1 MPTSSASAR
10 SERRSTRPSSSSRRG
25 RTRSIS
31 FAPALD
37 RARILIG
44 AALTISVPSSRLLT
58 IQGPS
63 SADRRP
69 ILDGTGSERILDLT
83 GAGRALVGNLIL
95 ENGKTLGGASDGG
108 GAIRSSVR
116 LTAAGITIR
125 NNRSLAGHGGGLL
138 STGSLTVLDS
148 EIRGNT
154 AGGNGGGMTATAA
167 SQIVRTVIAG
177 NVAAAD
183 GGGAWLSTG
192 ASIEQSLLEGN
203 NTGGSGGGVAFAGNS
218 IAIDRTTIRD
228 NRAGTGSGGGLSA
241 SDPALDD
248 FSVAAVNT
256 TVAGN
261 SSSTNGGALR
271 VADKANTRLENVTV
285 SGNEVRA
292 GQVGLQLGAPGLAG
306 HVIRNSI
313 VFGTVSAAGAK
324 DCSAFGY
331 ETSGTDSIIGSGDC
345 APQNGGERLAVDP
358 LLGPFDVYGGVTLA
372 GVEPPRLLPVLPI
385 RGDSPALDAG
395 TACVPTDARGLNR
408 TGPACDLG
416 AFELNLAAR
425 DFRDDASGTLG
436 PPSSVLA
443 SGTARV
449 PIASIPGSALSGP
462 AGDGSLDRPN
472 AIPNAQIRGIDLG
485 QTGFAAV
492 PLRQIA
498 LDALPLDAEVLDAI
512 SLEQIP
518 LDYSSAANG
527 AGWLGYLLDQGLD
540 ELAGQPL
547 NTVTLAQVLAATAGE
562 GLDVAQL
569 DLSGTPL
576 GTLPVGAIAMGG
588 APLSAL
594 DVDWC
599 ALIAA
604 FSDRSCGPDA
614 SSDIDLSR
622 ATLVSISLQGVPLR
636 QIPLRQIPLRQIDF
650 ESAPLRQIPLRQIPL
665 RQIDIEAS
673 PLRQIPL
680 RQIDLQTSPLRQIP
694 LRQIDI
700 LGSPL
705 RQIPLRQIVLQTS
718 PLRQIPLRQIDIL
731 GSPLRQIPL
740 RQISTIAAVVN
751 CSAFVSCASQTL
763 TLGDVP
769 VGALIGTLGALVD
782 RIPADIELGTLGQMG
797 GPEHPDAYG
806 AADAATLATLGEL
819 AAVVRRHHPW

>member
-1 MPTSSASAR
+1 MSGRGNRVVMAVAAAAMLSIGLVAVAPPAAAHPTPPRGPWVVNSASDNTDYNRDNGVCADKFGKCTLR
-10 SERRSTRPSSSSRRG
+10 AAIDEAKFQLAAG
-25 RTRSIS
+25 QDALIS

-69 ILDGTGSERILDLT
+69 ILDGAGSERILDLT

-116 LTAAGITIR
+116 LTAAGTTIR

-154 AGGNGGGMTATAA
+154 AGGNGGGVTATAA

-183 GGGAWLSTG
+183 GGGAWLGTG

-256 TVAGN
+256 TIAGN

-271 VADKANTRLENVTV
+271 VADKATTRLENVTV

-372 GVEPPRLLPVLPI
+372 GR
-385 RGDSPALDAG
+385 RASPAAAG
-395 TACVPTDARGLNR
+395 TADPRRLPGARRGDRLRAHRRPRAEPDRPGLRPRRLRAEPRRPRLPRRCQRNPR
-408 TGPACDLG
+408 
-416 AFELNLAAR
+416 
-425 DFRDDASGTLG
+425 
-436 PPSSVLA
+436 PSQ
-443 SGTARV
+443 
-449 PIASIPGSALSGP
+449 SGP
-462 AGDGSLDRPN
+462 GERHGQSARLQHPRFGAVRAGGR
-472 AIPNAQIRGIDLG
+472 
-485 QTGFAAV
+485 
-492 PLRQIA
+492 RQ
-498 LDALPLDAEVLDAI
+498 P
-512 SLEQIP
+512 
-518 LDYSSAANG
+518 
-527 AGWLGYLLDQGLD
+527 
-540 ELAGQPL
+540 
-547 NTVTLAQVLAATAGE
+547 
-562 GLDVAQL
+562 
-569 DLSGTPL
+569 
-576 GTLPVGAIAMGG
+576 
-588 APLSAL
+588 
-594 DVDWC
+594 
-599 ALIAA
+599 
-604 FSDRSCGPDA
+604 
-614 SSDIDLSR
+614 
-622 ATLVSISLQGVPLR
+622 
-636 QIPLRQIPLRQIDF
+636 
-650 ESAPLRQIPLRQIPL
+650 
-665 RQIDIEAS
+665 
-673 PLRQIPL
+673 
-680 RQIDLQTSPLRQIP
+680 
-694 LRQIDI
+694 
-700 LGSPL
+700 
-705 RQIPLRQIVLQTS
+705 
-718 PLRQIPLRQIDIL
+718 
-731 GSPLRQIPL
+731 
-740 RQISTIAAVVN
+740 
-751 CSAFVSCASQTL
+751 
-763 TLGDVP
+763 
-769 VGALIGTLGALVD
+769 
-782 RIPADIELGTLGQMG
+782 
-797 GPEHPDAYG
+797 
-806 AADAATLATLGEL
+806 
-819 AAVVRRHHPW
+819 